1 MDRLTRK
8 IVLRLGGL
16 HLSIHICIM
25 GLEKMMDQPALA
37 NNEMEASVPWKISG
51 LTYLKW
57 WDCSID
63 ARYGNQKEPDVY

>member
-8 IVLRLGGL
+8 IVLGLGGL

-25 GLEKMMDQPALA
+25 ELEKMMDQPALA

-51 LTYLKW
+51 LTF
-57 WDCSID
+57 
-63 ARYGNQKEPDVY
+63 